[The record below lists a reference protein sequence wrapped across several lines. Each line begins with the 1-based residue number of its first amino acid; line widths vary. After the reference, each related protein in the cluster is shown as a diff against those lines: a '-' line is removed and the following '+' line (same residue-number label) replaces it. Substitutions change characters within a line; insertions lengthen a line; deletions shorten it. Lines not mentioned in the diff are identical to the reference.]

1 MPNNCP
7 TCKGTGMV
15 HTGDT
20 TAFQPTVVSCPDC
33 KGTGEMAKCGHN
45 CCDEDLPCLE
55 CNGTGTI
62 PESSAVAYVPEAA
75 LRTLARA
82 VNTYSPD
89 GTECWISLTANDHRQ
104 LLTDLRAAVA
114 EIERLRGRV
123 VDEEEYSGRL
133 QDLRDSL
140 RVELAAALKRAEEA
154 EDDVRAWRE
163 EGRLLVDRACTA
175 ERAIADVTRERNEA
189 LRELERRGPECEC
202 RNRPCD
208 DIACPYKAGCH

>member
-1 MPNNCP
+1 MPDNCP
-7 TCKGTGMV
+7 TCKGAGMV
-15 HTGDT
+15 HAGDT
-20 TAFQPTVVSCPDC
+20 TAFQPTVVSCPEC
-33 KGTGEMAKCGHN
+33 RGTGIHN
-45 CCDEDLPCLE
+45 ANRGMCLYFD
-55 CNGTGTI
+55 GTGTI
-62 PESSAVAYVPEAA
+62 PDPPAEAQGFDAEAV
-75 LRTLARA
+75 LARA
-82 VNTYSPD
+82 EGLFASYRGSKAFSEVY
-89 GTECWISLTANDHRQ
+89 
-104 LLTDLRAAVA
+104 TDLRAAVA